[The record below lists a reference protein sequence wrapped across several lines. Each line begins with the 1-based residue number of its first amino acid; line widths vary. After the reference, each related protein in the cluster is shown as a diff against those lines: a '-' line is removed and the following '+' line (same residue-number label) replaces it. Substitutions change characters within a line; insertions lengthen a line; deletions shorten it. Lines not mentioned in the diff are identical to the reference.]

1 MGALIELLDRKLAK
15 CPTPSLFLSPTN
27 KVSKGF
33 LKHPHTDAFGDKVI
47 QEAGTQPGTH
57 DCLCVCVC
65 VCLLHGDQDHGPL
78 LHERSFHN
86 PLATAASVLKLRGTR
101 YSLGFH
107 KNPTCYLKICSEHT
121 SLIN

>member
-65 VCLLHGDQDHGPL
+65 V
-78 LHERSFHN
+78 F
-86 PLATAASVLKLRGTR
+86 ATRRPRPRAS
-101 YSLGFH
+101 
-107 KNPTCYLKICSEHT
+107 T
-121 SLIN
+121 SRALFS